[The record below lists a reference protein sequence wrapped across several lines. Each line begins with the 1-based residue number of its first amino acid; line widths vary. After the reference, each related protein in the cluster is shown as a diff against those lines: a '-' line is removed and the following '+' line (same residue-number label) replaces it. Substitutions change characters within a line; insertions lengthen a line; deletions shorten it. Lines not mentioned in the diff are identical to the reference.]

1 MKRQGFTLIEMLV
14 VIAIITILAGML
26 VPAVGAARRSARIGA
41 CMSNQHNV
49 GLAIQMYL
57 NEPSSN
63 FPGSSAWNS
72 ASSVKNASG
81 YYQRTNSGT
90 TLSGH
95 ALAALY
101 RFVGGGLAVFSCPGE
116 PTGNTVDMT
125 TYDGI
130 PDPAH
135 LGLFLPNTGLFLTN
149 TGYIMDTATNP
160 GSRPISPTTDID
172 NGIPLN
178 ADPARAIMVCGRR
191 LNVDHVDGLPKPDP
205 TMHGNPAGAVVLF
218 VSMNAEFVLD
228 ADPVDEA
235 VLLNPGYPASSAIV
249 DNIYAIDGTLRESQD
264 CSAAPPSDDIDT
276 LVPPLD
282 PKDPGY
288 GG

>member
-1 MKRQGFTLIEMLV
+1 MKRRGFTLIELLV

-63 FPGSSAWNS
+63 FPGSSAWNL
-72 ASSVKNASG
+72 SG
-81 YYQRTNSGT
+81 VAAVSGGKMT
-90 TLSGH
+90 DSGKTLSGH

-101 RFVGGGLAVFSCPGE
+101 RSVGGGLAVFSCPGE
-116 PTGNTVDMT
+116 PTGNTIDMIH
-125 TYDGI
+125 YDYDDTDNPLL
-130 PDPAH
+130 PDV
-135 LGLFLPNTGLFLTN
+135 GYFLTN

-160 GSRPISPTTDID
+160 GTTRDASHLTVD
-172 NGIPLN
+172 NGIPLS
-178 ADPARAIMVCGRR
+178 ADPARAVMVCGR
-191 LNVDHVDGLPKPDP
+191 GLYVPVTGGVPGPAKPDP

-249 DNIYAIDGTLRESQD
+249 DNVYKIDGALKESQD
-264 CSAAPPSDDIDT
+264 CSAAPPRDD